1 MAHYGSKIVVKRKLR
16 IAQTDNSLDNEINI
30 FIDDVDDYIN
40 EQLRHRLGFTD
51 SVGNDVTI
59 PLTAITTP
67 KLDDKIRQIANDF
80 AVAKFR
86 FEVDNDDKLLQEAYK
101 RLDHYLDHKYGW
113 VSDSFRVTT
122 KVTLSAYTGASSSS
136 ITITGENFR
145 KNRILIVYFDSIEQT
160 TTPAQVI
167 THTDG
172 TFPSSG
178 TVTLT
183 IPSGTAVGA
192 YEVKVVDGA
201 TDDPDLQ
208 SQLTSGTPKGVD
220 GATDDPDLQSQL
232 TSGTPK
238 GANIIS
244 GASARF
250 TVTS

>member
-16 IAQTDNSLDNEINI
+16 IAQSDNSLDNEINI

-208 SQLTSGTPKGVD
+208 SQLTSGTPKG
-220 GATDDPDLQSQL
+220 
-232 TSGTPK
+232 
-238 GANIIS
+238 ANIIS